1 MAEKGIQK
9 WGWLRAS
16 ERGERRWEFFRNA
29 RLKACGKIH
38 ICRGAILDGNKRKEA
53 EKASEK
59 ENPSKGRKIFY
70 LTEEKK
76 KDISCPK
83 CNLHA

>member
-1 MAEKGIQK
+1 
-9 WGWLRAS
+9 
-16 ERGERRWEFFRNA
+16 
-29 RLKACGKIH
+29 
-38 ICRGAILDGNKRKEA
+38 LDGNKRKEA

>member
-1 MAEKGIQK
+1 MAEKGIWK
-9 WGWLRAS
+9 WGCC
-16 ERGERRWEFFRNA
+16 ERGRGGDENSLENA
-29 RLKACGKIH
+29 KLKACGKIH